1 MAKEFRAAGAKNLLK
16 FKFESGDSA
25 QLFLYYLVFLLS
37 FLCDWVRTCSERV
50 GNFKVG
56 MDSMIEIKTGLDLPI
71 KGSPNQEIG
80 DSQAV
85 TRVALIGSDYPGMKP
100 TMLVKEGDRVKL
112 GQPVFTD
119 KKNEGV
125 LFTAPGSGT
134 VVQINRGERRVFQSV
149 VIELDGKDTAVK
161 FKAHQDLSALTRE
174 AIVAE
179 LVESGLW
186 TAIRRRPYEKV
197 PAIDAVPHSIFVNAM
212 DTNPLAGD
220 QALAID
226 RQPAAFVDGI
236 SVVSKLTDGNVFVCR
251 DSRASFDAGSAQV
264 ETFTGKHPAG
274 LVGTHIH
281 HLDPVGEGKEVW
293 HVSAQDVIAIGRL
306 LKEGIL
312 ATERVVSLAGPS
324 VKSPRLL
331 LTRVGVSLDE
341 LTSGELID
349 GSHRIVSGS
358 ILGGRTSAGVYG
370 YLGRYH
376 QQISVLEEGTH
387 RVPFGWLSPGTN
399 KHSVMGIYL
408 SKLVPTKLVDFTTN
422 TNGSP
427 RAMVPVGT
435 YEKIMPLDILPTQLL
450 RSLIVGDTDMAVK
463 LGALELAEEDL
474 ALCTYVCPG
483 KYEYGPIL
491 RDNLTTIELES

>member
-1 MAKEFRAAGAKNLLK
+1 
-16 FKFESGDSA
+16 
-25 QLFLYYLVFLLS
+25 
-37 FLCDWVRTCSERV
+37 
-50 GNFKVG
+50 
-56 MDSMIEIKTGLDLPI
+56 MIEIKTGLDLPI
-71 KGSPNQEIG
+71 KGSPKQEIAKG
-80 DSQAV
+80 NAV
-85 TRVALIGSDYPGMKP
+85 KRVAIIGSDYPGMKP
-100 TMLVKEGDRVKL
+100 TMLVKEGDQVKL
-112 GQPVFTD
+112 GQPLFAD

-125 LFTAPGSGT
+125 YFTSPGAGK
-134 VVQINRGERRVFQSV
+134 VIEINRGERRVFQSV
-149 VIELDGKDTAVK
+149 VIELDGKDTALK
-161 FKAHQDLSALTRE
+161 FKAYNDLGALTRE
-174 AIVAE
+174 AVVEE

-186 TAIRRRPYEKV
+186 TSIRRRPYEKI

-220 QALAID
+220 QALAIA
-226 RQPAAFVDGI
+226 RQPEAFVDGI
-236 SVVSKLTDGNVFVCR
+236 SVISKLTEGTVFVCR
-251 DSRASFDAGSAQV
+251 DPKASFDPGSAQV
-264 ETFTGKHPAG
+264 EMFSGKHPAG

-306 LKEGIL
+306 FREGIL
-312 ATERVVSLAGPS
+312 TTERVVSLAGPS
-324 VKSPRLL
+324 VKSPRLV
-331 LTRVGVSLDE
+331 LTRVGASLEE

-358 ILGGRTSAGVYG
+358 ILGGRTASGVYG

-376 QQISVLEEGTH
+376 QQISILEEGTH

-408 SKLVPTKLVDFTTN
+408 SKLVPTKLLEFTTN

-427 RAMVPVGT
+427 RAMVPIGT

>member
-1 MAKEFRAAGAKNLLK
+1 
-16 FKFESGDSA
+16 
-25 QLFLYYLVFLLS
+25 
-37 FLCDWVRTCSERV
+37 
-50 GNFKVG
+50 
-56 MDSMIEIKTGLDLPI
+56 MIEIKTGLDLPI
-71 KGSPNQEIG
+71 KGSPKQEIG
-80 DSQAV
+80 EGNAIK
-85 TRVALIGSDYPGMKP
+85 RVAVIGSDYPGMKP
-100 TMLVKEGDRVKL
+100 TMLVQEGDQVKL
-112 GQPVFTD
+112 GQPLFAD
-119 KKNEGV
+119 KKNDGV
-125 LFTAPGSGT
+125 QFTAPGSGK
-134 VVQINRGERRVFQSV
+134 VIEINRGERRVFQSV

-161 FKAHQDLSALTRE
+161 FKSHGDLAALTRDAVVE
-174 AIVAE
+174 E

-186 TAIRRRPYEKV
+186 TAIRRRPYEKI
-197 PAIDAVPHSIFVNAM
+197 PAINAVPHSIFVNAM

-220 QALAID
+220 QALAIA
-226 RQPAAFVDGI
+226 RQPEAFVDGI
-236 SVVSKLTDGNVFVCR
+236 SVISKLTEGTVFVCR
-251 DSRASFDAGSAQV
+251 DPQAVFDAGSAQV
-264 ETFTGKHPAG
+264 ETFSGKHPAG

-306 LKEGIL
+306 FKEGVL
-312 ATERVVSLAGPS
+312 STERVVSLAGPS
-324 VKSPRLL
+324 VKSPRLVV
-331 LTRVGVSLDE
+331 TRVGASLDE
-341 LTSGELID
+341 LTAGELVD
-349 GSHRIVSGS
+349 GSHRVVSGS
-358 ILGGRTSAGVYG
+358 ILGGRTASGVFG

-376 QQISVLEEGTH
+376 QQVSVLEEGTH

-408 SKLVPTKLVDFTTN
+408 SKLMPGKLLDYTTN

-427 RAMVPVGT
+427 RAMVPVGA
-435 YEKIMPLDILPTQLL
+435 YEKVMPLDILPTQLL

>member
-1 MAKEFRAAGAKNLLK
+1 
-16 FKFESGDSA
+16 
-25 QLFLYYLVFLLS
+25 
-37 FLCDWVRTCSERV
+37 
-50 GNFKVG
+50 
-56 MDSMIEIKTGLDLPI
+56 MIEIKTGLDLPI
-71 KGSPNQEIG
+71 KGSPKQEIG
-80 DSQAV
+80 EGNAIK
-85 TRVALIGSDYPGMKP
+85 RVAVIGSDYPGMKP
-100 TMLVKEGDRVKL
+100 TMLVQEGDQVKL
-112 GQPVFTD
+112 GQPLFAD
-119 KKNEGV
+119 KKNDGV
-125 LFTAPGSGT
+125 QFTAPGSGK
-134 VVQINRGERRVFQSV
+134 VIEINRGERRVFQSV

-161 FKAHQDLSALTRE
+161 FKSHTDLAALTRDAVVE
-174 AIVAE
+174 E

-186 TAIRRRPYEKV
+186 TAIRRRPYEKI
-197 PAIDAVPHSIFVNAM
+197 PAINAVPHSIFVNAM

-220 QALAID
+220 QALAIA
-226 RQPAAFVDGI
+226 RQPEAFVDGI
-236 SVVSKLTDGNVFVCR
+236 SVISKLTEGKVFVCR
-251 DSRASFDAGSAQV
+251 DPQAVFDAGSAQV
-264 ETFTGKHPAG
+264 ETFSGKHPAG

-306 LKEGIL
+306 FKEGVL
-312 ATERVVSLAGPS
+312 STERVVSLAGPS
-324 VKSPRLL
+324 VKSPRLVV
-331 LTRVGVSLDE
+331 TRVGASLDE
-341 LTSGELID
+341 LTAGELVD
-349 GSHRIVSGS
+349 GSHRVVSGS
-358 ILGGRTSAGVYG
+358 ILGGRTASGVFG

-376 QQISVLEEGTH
+376 QQVSVLEEGTH

-408 SKLVPTKLVDFTTN
+408 SKLMPGKLLDYTTN

-427 RAMVPVGT
+427 RAMVPVGA
-435 YEKIMPLDILPTQLL
+435 YEKVMPLDILPTQLL

>member
-1 MAKEFRAAGAKNLLK
+1 
-16 FKFESGDSA
+16 
-25 QLFLYYLVFLLS
+25 
-37 FLCDWVRTCSERV
+37 
-50 GNFKVG
+50 
-56 MDSMIEIKTGLDLPI
+56 MIEIKTGLDLPI
-71 KGSPNQEIG
+71 KGSPKQEIG
-80 DSQAV
+80 EGNAIK
-85 TRVALIGSDYPGMKP
+85 RVAVIGSDYPGMKP
-100 TMLVKEGDRVKL
+100 TMLVKEGDQVKL
-112 GQPVFTD
+112 GQPLFAD

-125 LFTAPGSGT
+125 QFTAPGSGK
-134 VVQINRGERRVFQSV
+134 VIEINRGERRVFQSV

-161 FKAHQDLSALTRE
+161 FKSHGDLAALTRDAVVE
-174 AIVAE
+174 D

-197 PAIDAVPHSIFVNAM
+197 PAINAVPHSIFVNAM

-220 QALAID
+220 QALAIA
-226 RQPAAFVDGI
+226 RQPEAFVDGI
-236 SVVSKLTDGNVFVCR
+236 SVISKLTEGTVFVCR
-251 DSRASFDAGSAQV
+251 DPNATFDAGSAQV
-264 ETFTGKHPAG
+264 ETFSGKHPAG

-306 LKEGIL
+306 FKEGVL
-312 ATERVVSLAGPS
+312 STERVVSLAGPS
-324 VKSPRLL
+324 VKSPRLVV
-331 LTRVGVSLDE
+331 TRVGASLDE
-341 LTSGELID
+341 LTAGELVD
-349 GSHRIVSGS
+349 GSHRVVSGS
-358 ILGGRTSAGVYG
+358 ILGGRTASGVFG

-376 QQISVLEEGTH
+376 QQVSVLEEGTH

-408 SKLVPTKLVDFTTN
+408 SKLMPGKLLDYTTN

-427 RAMVPVGT
+427 RAMVPVGA
-435 YEKIMPLDILPTQLL
+435 YEKVMPLDILPTQLL

>member
-1 MAKEFRAAGAKNLLK
+1 
-16 FKFESGDSA
+16 
-25 QLFLYYLVFLLS
+25 
-37 FLCDWVRTCSERV
+37 
-50 GNFKVG
+50 
-56 MDSMIEIKTGLDLPI
+56 MIEIKTGLDLPI
-71 KGSPNQEIG
+71 KGSPKQEIG
-80 DSQAV
+80 EGNAIK
-85 TRVALIGSDYPGMKP
+85 RVAVIGSDYPGMKP
-100 TMLVKEGDRVKL
+100 TMLVQEGDQVKL
-112 GQPVFTD
+112 GQPLFAD
-119 KKNEGV
+119 KKNDGV
-125 LFTAPGSGT
+125 QFTAPGSGK
-134 VVQINRGERRVFQSV
+134 VIEINRGERRVFQSV

-161 FKAHQDLSALTRE
+161 FKSHGDLTALTRE
-174 AIVAE
+174 AVVEE

-197 PAIDAVPHSIFVNAM
+197 PAINAVPHSIFVNAM

-220 QALAID
+220 QALAIA
-226 RQPAAFVDGI
+226 RQPEAFVDGI
-236 SVVSKLTDGNVFVCR
+236 SVISKLTEGTVFVCR
-251 DSRASFDAGSAQV
+251 DPQAVFDAGSAQV
-264 ETFTGKHPAG
+264 ETFSGKHPAG

-306 LKEGIL
+306 FKEGVL
-312 ATERVVSLAGPS
+312 STERVVSLAGPS
-324 VKSPRLL
+324 VKSPRLVV
-331 LTRVGVSLDE
+331 TRVGASLDE
-341 LTSGELID
+341 LTAGELVD
-349 GSHRIVSGS
+349 GSHRVVSGS
-358 ILGGRTSAGVYG
+358 ILGGRTASGVFG

-376 QQISVLEEGTH
+376 QQVSVLEEGTH

-408 SKLVPTKLVDFTTN
+408 SKLMPGKLLDYTTN

-427 RAMVPVGT
+427 RAMVPVGA
-435 YEKIMPLDILPTQLL
+435 YEKVMPLDILPTQLL

>member
-1 MAKEFRAAGAKNLLK
+1 
-16 FKFESGDSA
+16 
-25 QLFLYYLVFLLS
+25 
-37 FLCDWVRTCSERV
+37 
-50 GNFKVG
+50 
-56 MDSMIEIKTGLDLPI
+56 MIEIKTGLDLPI
-71 KGSPNQEIG
+71 KGSPKQEIG
-80 DSQAV
+80 EGNAIK
-85 TRVALIGSDYPGMKP
+85 RVAVIGSDYPGMKP
-100 TMLVKEGDRVKL
+100 TMLVQEGDQVKL
-112 GQPVFTD
+112 GQPLFAD
-119 KKNEGV
+119 KKNDGV
-125 LFTAPGSGT
+125 QFTAPGSGK
-134 VVQINRGERRVFQSV
+134 VIEINRGERRVFQSV

-161 FKAHQDLSALTRE
+161 FKSHTDLAALTRDAVVE
-174 AIVAE
+174 E

-186 TAIRRRPYEKV
+186 TAIRRRPYEKI
-197 PAIDAVPHSIFVNAM
+197 PAINAVPHSIFVNAM

-220 QALAID
+220 QALAIA
-226 RQPAAFVDGI
+226 RQPEAFVEGI
-236 SVVSKLTDGNVFVCR
+236 SVISKLTEGTVFVCR
-251 DSRASFDAGSAQV
+251 DPQAAFDAGSAQV
-264 ETFTGKHPAG
+264 ETFSGKHPAG

-306 LKEGIL
+306 FKDGVLS
-312 ATERVVSLAGPS
+312 TERVVSLAGPS
-324 VKSPRLL
+324 VKSPRLVV
-331 LTRVGVSLDE
+331 TRVGASLDE
-341 LTSGELID
+341 LTAGELVD
-349 GSHRIVSGS
+349 GSHRVVSGS
-358 ILGGRTSAGVYG
+358 ILGGRTASGVFG

-376 QQISVLEEGTH
+376 QQVSVLEEGTH

-408 SKLVPTKLVDFTTN
+408 SKLMPGKLLDYTTN

-427 RAMVPVGT
+427 RAMVPVGA
-435 YEKIMPLDILPTQLL
+435 YEKVMPLDILPTQLL

>member
-1 MAKEFRAAGAKNLLK
+1 
-16 FKFESGDSA
+16 
-25 QLFLYYLVFLLS
+25 
-37 FLCDWVRTCSERV
+37 
-50 GNFKVG
+50 
-56 MDSMIEIKTGLDLPI
+56 MIEIKTGLDLPI
-71 KGSPNQEIG
+71 KGSPKQEIG
-80 DSQAV
+80 EGNAIQ
-85 TRVALIGSDYPGMKP
+85 RVAVIGSDYPGMKP
-100 TMLVKEGDRVKL
+100 TMLVQEGDQVKL
-112 GQPVFTD
+112 GQPLFAD
-119 KKNEGV
+119 KKNDGV
-125 LFTAPGSGT
+125 QFTAPGSGK
-134 VVQINRGERRVFQSV
+134 VIEINRGERRVFQSV

-161 FKAHQDLSALTRE
+161 FKSHGDLTALTRE
-174 AIVAE
+174 AVVEE

-186 TAIRRRPYEKV
+186 TAIRRRPYEKI
-197 PAIDAVPHSIFVNAM
+197 PAINAVPHSIFVNAM

-220 QALAID
+220 QALAIA
-226 RQPAAFVDGI
+226 RQPEAFVDGI
-236 SVVSKLTDGNVFVCR
+236 SVISKLTEGTVFVCR
-251 DSRASFDAGSAQV
+251 DPQAAFDAGSAQV
-264 ETFTGKHPAG
+264 ETFSGKHPAG

-306 LKEGIL
+306 FKEGVL
-312 ATERVVSLAGPS
+312 STERVVSLAGPS
-324 VKSPRLL
+324 VKSPRLVV
-331 LTRVGVSLDE
+331 TRVGASLDE
-341 LTSGELID
+341 LTAGELVD
-349 GSHRIVSGS
+349 GSHRVVSGS
-358 ILGGRTSAGVYG
+358 ILGGRTASGVFG

-376 QQISVLEEGTH
+376 QQVSVLEEGTH

-408 SKLVPTKLVDFTTN
+408 SKLMPGKLLDYTTN

-427 RAMVPVGT
+427 RAMVPVGA
-435 YEKIMPLDILPTQLL
+435 YEKVMPLDILPTQLL

>member
-1 MAKEFRAAGAKNLLK
+1 
-16 FKFESGDSA
+16 
-25 QLFLYYLVFLLS
+25 
-37 FLCDWVRTCSERV
+37 
-50 GNFKVG
+50 
-56 MDSMIEIKTGLDLPI
+56 MIEIKTGLDLPI
-71 KGSPNQEIG
+71 KGSPKQEIG
-80 DSQAV
+80 EGNAIK
-85 TRVALIGSDYPGMKP
+85 RVAVIGSDYPGMKP
-100 TMLVKEGDRVKL
+100 TMLVQEGDQVKL
-112 GQPVFTD
+112 GQPLFAD

-125 LFTAPGSGT
+125 QFTAPGSGK
-134 VVQINRGERRVFQSV
+134 VIEINRGERRVFQSV

-161 FKAHQDLSALTRE
+161 FKSHGDLAALTRDAVVE
-174 AIVAE
+174 E

-197 PAIDAVPHSIFVNAM
+197 PAINAVPHSIFVNAM

-220 QALAID
+220 QALAIA
-226 RQPAAFVDGI
+226 RQPEAFVDGI
-236 SVVSKLTDGNVFVCR
+236 SVISKLTEGTVFVCR
-251 DSRASFDAGSAQV
+251 DPQAAFDAGSAQV
-264 ETFTGKHPAG
+264 ETFSGKHPAG

-306 LKEGIL
+306 FKEGVL
-312 ATERVVSLAGPS
+312 STERVVSLAGPS
-324 VKSPRLL
+324 VKSPRLVV
-331 LTRVGVSLDE
+331 TRVGASLDE
-341 LTSGELID
+341 LTAGELVD
-349 GSHRIVSGS
+349 GLHRVVSGS
-358 ILGGRTSAGVYG
+358 ILGGRTASGVFG

-376 QQISVLEEGTH
+376 QQVSVLEEGTH

-408 SKLVPTKLVDFTTN
+408 SKLMPNKLVDYTTN

-427 RAMVPVGT
+427 RAMVPVGA
-435 YEKIMPLDILPTQLL
+435 YEKVMPLDVLPTQLL

>member
-1 MAKEFRAAGAKNLLK
+1 
-16 FKFESGDSA
+16 
-25 QLFLYYLVFLLS
+25 
-37 FLCDWVRTCSERV
+37 
-50 GNFKVG
+50 

-71 KGSPNQEIG
+71 KGSPKQEIG
-80 DSQAV
+80 EGNAIK
-85 TRVALIGSDYPGMKP
+85 RVAVIGSDYPGMKP
-100 TMLVKEGDRVKL
+100 TMLVQEGDQVKL
-112 GQPVFTD
+112 GQPLFAD
-119 KKNEGV
+119 KKNDGV
-125 LFTAPGSGT
+125 QFTAPGSGK
-134 VVQINRGERRVFQSV
+134 VIEINRGERRVFQSV

-161 FKAHQDLSALTRE
+161 FKSHTDLAALTRDAVVE
-174 AIVAE
+174 E

-186 TAIRRRPYEKV
+186 TAIRRRPYEKI
-197 PAIDAVPHSIFVNAM
+197 PATNAVPHSIFVNAM

-220 QALAID
+220 QALAIA
-226 RQPAAFVDGI
+226 RQPEAFVDGI
-236 SVVSKLTDGNVFVCR
+236 SVISKLTEGTVFVCR
-251 DSRASFDAGSAQV
+251 DPQAAFDAGSAQV
-264 ETFTGKHPAG
+264 ETFSGKHPAG

-306 LKEGIL
+306 FKEGVL
-312 ATERVVSLAGPS
+312 STERVVSLAGPS
-324 VKSPRLL
+324 VKSPRLVV
-331 LTRVGVSLDE
+331 TRVGASLDE
-341 LTSGELID
+341 LTAGELVD
-349 GSHRIVSGS
+349 GSHRVVSGS
-358 ILGGRTSAGVYG
+358 ILGGRTASGVFG

-376 QQISVLEEGTH
+376 QQVSVLEEGSH

-408 SKLVPTKLVDFTTN
+408 SKLMPGKLLDYTTN

-427 RAMVPVGT
+427 RAMVPVGA
-435 YEKIMPLDILPTQLL
+435 YEKVMPLDILPTQLL

>member
-1 MAKEFRAAGAKNLLK
+1 
-16 FKFESGDSA
+16 
-25 QLFLYYLVFLLS
+25 
-37 FLCDWVRTCSERV
+37 
-50 GNFKVG
+50 

-71 KGSPNQEIG
+71 KGSPKQEIG
-80 DSQAV
+80 EGNAIK
-85 TRVALIGSDYPGMKP
+85 RVAVIGSDYPGMKP
-100 TMLVKEGDRVKL
+100 TMLVQEGDQVKL
-112 GQPVFTD
+112 GQPLFAD
-119 KKNEGV
+119 KKNDGV
-125 LFTAPGSGT
+125 QFTAPGSGK
-134 VVQINRGERRVFQSV
+134 VIEINRGERRVFQSV

-161 FKAHQDLSALTRE
+161 FKSHTDLAALTRE
-174 AIVAE
+174 AVVEE

-186 TAIRRRPYEKV
+186 TAIRRRPYEKI
-197 PAIDAVPHSIFVNAM
+197 PAINAVPHSIFVNAM

-220 QALAID
+220 QALAIA
-226 RQPAAFVDGI
+226 RQPEAFVDGI
-236 SVVSKLTDGNVFVCR
+236 SVISKLTEGKVFVCR
-251 DSRASFDAGSAQV
+251 DPQAVFDAGSAQV
-264 ETFTGKHPAG
+264 ETFSGKHPAG

-281 HLDPVGEGKEVW
+281 HLDPVGDGKEVW

-306 LKEGIL
+306 FKEGVL
-312 ATERVVSLAGPS
+312 STERVVSLAGPS
-324 VKSPRLL
+324 VKSPRLVV
-331 LTRVGVSLDE
+331 TRVGASLDE
-341 LTSGELID
+341 LTAGELVD
-349 GSHRIVSGS
+349 GSHRVVSGS
-358 ILGGRTSAGVYG
+358 ILGGRTASGVFG

-376 QQISVLEEGTH
+376 QQVSVLEEGTH

-408 SKLVPTKLVDFTTN
+408 SKLMPDKLLDYTTN

-427 RAMVPVGT
+427 RAMVPVGA
-435 YEKIMPLDILPTQLL
+435 YEKVMPLDILPTQLL

>member
-1 MAKEFRAAGAKNLLK
+1 
-16 FKFESGDSA
+16 
-25 QLFLYYLVFLLS
+25 
-37 FLCDWVRTCSERV
+37 
-50 GNFKVG
+50 
-56 MDSMIEIKTGLDLPI
+56 MIEIKTGLDLPI
-71 KGSPNQEIG
+71 KGSPKQEIG
-80 DSQAV
+80 EGNAIK
-85 TRVALIGSDYPGMKP
+85 RVAVIGSDYPGMKP
-100 TMLVKEGDRVKL
+100 TMLVKEGDQVKL
-112 GQPVFTD
+112 GQPLFAD

-125 LFTAPGSGT
+125 QFTAPGSGK
-134 VVQINRGERRVFQSV
+134 VIEINRGERRVFQSV

-161 FKAHQDLSALTRE
+161 FKSHGDLAALTRDAVVE
-174 AIVAE
+174 E

-197 PAIDAVPHSIFVNAM
+197 PAINAVPHSIFVNAM

-220 QALAID
+220 QALAIA
-226 RQPAAFVDGI
+226 RQPEAFVDGI
-236 SVVSKLTDGNVFVCR
+236 SVISKLTEGTVFVCR
-251 DSRASFDAGSAQV
+251 DPQAAFDAGSAQV
-264 ETFTGKHPAG
+264 ETFSGKHPAG

-306 LKEGIL
+306 FKDGVLS
-312 ATERVVSLAGPS
+312 TERVVSLAGPS
-324 VKSPRLL
+324 VKSPRLVV
-331 LTRVGVSLDE
+331 TRIGASLDE
-341 LTSGELID
+341 LTASELVD
-349 GSHRIVSGS
+349 GSHRVVSGS
-358 ILGGRTSAGVYG
+358 ILGGRTASGVFG

-376 QQISVLEEGTH
+376 QQVSVLEEGTH

-408 SKLVPTKLVDFTTN
+408 SKLMPNKLVDYTTN

-427 RAMVPVGT
+427 RAMVPVGA
-435 YEKIMPLDILPTQLL
+435 YEKVMPLDILPTQLL

>member
-1 MAKEFRAAGAKNLLK
+1 
-16 FKFESGDSA
+16 
-25 QLFLYYLVFLLS
+25 
-37 FLCDWVRTCSERV
+37 
-50 GNFKVG
+50 
-56 MDSMIEIKTGLDLPI
+56 MIEIKTGLDLPI
-71 KGSPNQEIG
+71 KGSPKQEIG
-80 DSQAV
+80 EGNAIK
-85 TRVALIGSDYPGMKP
+85 RVAVIGSDYPGMKP
-100 TMLVKEGDRVKL
+100 TMLVQEGDQVKL
-112 GQPVFTD
+112 GQPLFAD
-119 KKNEGV
+119 KKNDGV
-125 LFTAPGSGT
+125 QFTAPGSGK
-134 VVQINRGERRVFQSV
+134 VIEINRGERRVFQSV

-161 FKAHQDLSALTRE
+161 FKSHTDLAALTRDAVVE
-174 AIVAE
+174 E

-186 TAIRRRPYEKV
+186 TAIRRRPYEKI
-197 PAIDAVPHSIFVNAM
+197 PAINAVPHSIFVNAM

-220 QALAID
+220 QALAIA
-226 RQPAAFVDGI
+226 RQPEAFVEGI
-236 SVVSKLTDGNVFVCR
+236 SVISKLTEGTVFVCR
-251 DSRASFDAGSAQV
+251 DPQAAFDAGSAQV
-264 ETFTGKHPAG
+264 ETFSGKHPAG

-306 LKEGIL
+306 FKEGVL
-312 ATERVVSLAGPS
+312 STERVVSLAGPS
-324 VKSPRLL
+324 VKSPRLVV
-331 LTRVGVSLDE
+331 TRVGASLDE
-341 LTSGELID
+341 LTAGELVD
-349 GSHRIVSGS
+349 GSHRVVSGS
-358 ILGGRTSAGVYG
+358 ILGGRTASGVFG

-376 QQISVLEEGTH
+376 QQVSVLEEGTH

-408 SKLVPTKLVDFTTN
+408 SKLMPGKLLDYTTN

-427 RAMVPVGT
+427 RAMVPVGA
-435 YEKIMPLDILPTQLL
+435 YEKVMPLDILPTQLL

>member
-1 MAKEFRAAGAKNLLK
+1 
-16 FKFESGDSA
+16 
-25 QLFLYYLVFLLS
+25 
-37 FLCDWVRTCSERV
+37 
-50 GNFKVG
+50 

-71 KGSPNQEIG
+71 KGSPKQEIG
-80 DSQAV
+80 EGNAIK
-85 TRVALIGSDYPGMKP
+85 RVAVIGSDYPGMKP
-100 TMLVKEGDRVKL
+100 TMLVQEGDQVKL
-112 GQPVFTD
+112 GQPLFAD
-119 KKNEGV
+119 KKNDGV
-125 LFTAPGSGT
+125 QFTAPGSGK
-134 VVQINRGERRVFQSV
+134 VIEINRGERRVFQSV

-161 FKAHQDLSALTRE
+161 FKSHTDLAALTRDAVVE
-174 AIVAE
+174 E

-186 TAIRRRPYEKV
+186 TAIRRRPYEKI
-197 PAIDAVPHSIFVNAM
+197 PAINAVPHSIFVNAM

-220 QALAID
+220 QALAIA
-226 RQPAAFVDGI
+226 RQPEAFVDGI
-236 SVVSKLTDGNVFVCR
+236 SVISKLTEGKVFVCR
-251 DSRASFDAGSAQV
+251 DPQAVFDAGSAKV
-264 ETFTGKHPAG
+264 ETFSGKHPAG

-306 LKEGIL
+306 FKDGVLS
-312 ATERVVSLAGPS
+312 TERVVSLAGPS
-324 VKSPRLL
+324 VKSPRLVV
-331 LTRVGVSLDE
+331 TRVGASLDE
-341 LTSGELID
+341 LTAGELVD
-349 GSHRIVSGS
+349 GSHRVVSGS
-358 ILGGRTSAGVYG
+358 ILGGRTASGVFG

-376 QQISVLEEGTH
+376 QQVSVLEEGTH

-408 SKLVPTKLVDFTTN
+408 SKLMPGKLLDYTTN

-427 RAMVPVGT
+427 RAMVPVGA
-435 YEKIMPLDILPTQLL
+435 YEKVMPLDILPTQLL

>member
-1 MAKEFRAAGAKNLLK
+1 
-16 FKFESGDSA
+16 
-25 QLFLYYLVFLLS
+25 
-37 FLCDWVRTCSERV
+37 
-50 GNFKVG
+50 
-56 MDSMIEIKTGLDLPI
+56 MIEIKTGLDLPI
-71 KGSPNQEIG
+71 KGSPKQEIG
-80 DSQAV
+80 EGNAV
-85 TRVALIGSDYPGMKP
+85 TRVAVIGSDYPGMKP
-100 TMLVKEGDRVKL
+100 TMLVKEGDQVKL
-112 GQPVFTD
+112 GQPLFAD

-125 LFTAPGSGT
+125 QFTAPGSGK
-134 VVQINRGERRVFQSV
+134 VIEINRGERRVFQSV
-149 VIELDGKDTAVK
+149 VIELDGKDTAVT
-161 FKAHQDLSALTRE
+161 FKSHADLSALTRDAVVE
-174 AIVAE
+174 E

-186 TAIRRRPYEKV
+186 SAIRRRPYEKI
-197 PAIDAVPHSIFVNAM
+197 PAINAVPHSIFVNAM

-220 QALAID
+220 QALAIA
-226 RQPAAFVDGI
+226 RQPGAFVDGI
-236 SVVSKLTDGNVFVCR
+236 SVISKLTEGTVFVCR
-251 DSRASFDAGSAQV
+251 DPKASFDAGSAQV
-264 ETFTGKHPAG
+264 ETFSGKHPAG

-293 HVSAQDVIAIGRL
+293 HLSAQDVIAIGRL
-306 LKEGIL
+306 FKEGVL
-312 ATERVVSLAGPS
+312 STERVVSLAGPS
-324 VKSPRLL
+324 VKAPRLVV
-331 LTRVGVSLDE
+331 TRVGASLDE
-341 LTSGELID
+341 LTAGELED

-358 ILGGRTSAGVYG
+358 ILGGRTAAGVFG

-376 QQISVLEEGTH
+376 QQVSVLEEGTH

-408 SKLVPTKLVDFTTN
+408 SKLMPGKLLDYTTN

-427 RAMVPVGT
+427 RAMVPVGA
-435 YEKIMPLDILPTQLL
+435 YEKVMPLDVLPTQLL

>member
-1 MAKEFRAAGAKNLLK
+1 
-16 FKFESGDSA
+16 
-25 QLFLYYLVFLLS
+25 
-37 FLCDWVRTCSERV
+37 
-50 GNFKVG
+50 
-56 MDSMIEIKTGLDLPI
+56 MIEIKTGLDLPI
-71 KGSPNQEIG
+71 KGSPKQEIG
-80 DSQAV
+80 KSNAFK
-85 TRVALIGSDYPGMKP
+85 RVAVIGSDYPGMKP
-100 TMLVKEGDRVKL
+100 TMLVKEGDQVKL
-112 GQPVFTD
+112 GQPLFAD

-125 LFTAPGSGT
+125 YFTSPGSGK
-134 VVQINRGERRVFQSV
+134 VIEINRGERRLFQSV
-149 VIELDGKDTAVK
+149 VIELDGKDTALK
-161 FKAHQDLSALTRE
+161 FKAHNDLGALTRKAVVE
-174 AIVAE
+174 E

-186 TAIRRRPYEKV
+186 TSIRRRPYEKI

-220 QALAID
+220 QALAIT
-226 RQPAAFVDGI
+226 RQPKAFVDGI
-236 SVVSKLTDGNVFVCR
+236 SVMSKLTEGTVFVCR
-251 DSRASFDAGSAQV
+251 DPEASFDAGSAQV
-264 ETFTGKHPAG
+264 AMFSGKHPAG

-306 LKEGIL
+306 CREGIL
-312 ATERVVSLAGPS
+312 TTERVVSLAGPS
-324 VKSPRLL
+324 VKSPRLV
-331 LTRVGVSLDE
+331 LTRVGASVEE

-358 ILGGRTSAGVYG
+358 ILGGRTASGVYG

-408 SKLVPTKLVDFTTN
+408 SKLVPTKLLEFTTN

-427 RAMVPVGT
+427 RAMVPIGT

>member
-1 MAKEFRAAGAKNLLK
+1 
-16 FKFESGDSA
+16 
-25 QLFLYYLVFLLS
+25 
-37 FLCDWVRTCSERV
+37 
-50 GNFKVG
+50 
-56 MDSMIEIKTGLDLPI
+56 MIEIKTGLDLPI
-71 KGSPNQEIG
+71 KGSPKQEIAKG
-80 DSQAV
+80 NAV
-85 TRVALIGSDYPGMKP
+85 KRVALLGSDYPGMKP
-100 TMLVKEGDRVKL
+100 TMLVKEGDQVKL
-112 GQPVFTD
+112 GQPLFAD

-125 LFTAPGSGT
+125 YFTSPGAGK
-134 VVQINRGERRVFQSV
+134 VIEINRGERRVFQSV
-149 VIELDGKDTAVK
+149 VIELDGKDTALK
-161 FKAHQDLSALTRE
+161 FKAYNDLGALTRE
-174 AIVAE
+174 AVVEE

-186 TAIRRRPYEKV
+186 TSIRRRPYEKI

-220 QALAID
+220 QALAIA
-226 RQPAAFVDGI
+226 RQPEAFVDGI
-236 SVVSKLTDGNVFVCR
+236 SVISKLTEGTVFVCR
-251 DSRASFDAGSAQV
+251 DPKASFDPGSAQV
-264 ETFTGKHPAG
+264 EMFSGKHPAG

-306 LKEGIL
+306 FREGIL
-312 ATERVVSLAGPS
+312 TTERVVSLAGPS
-324 VKSPRLL
+324 VKSPRLV
-331 LTRVGVSLDE
+331 LTRVGASLEE
-341 LTSGELID
+341 LTAGELID

-358 ILGGRTSAGVYG
+358 ILGGRTASGVYG

-376 QQISVLEEGTH
+376 QQISILEEGTH

-408 SKLVPTKLVDFTTN
+408 SKLVPTKLLEFTTN

-427 RAMVPVGT
+427 RAMVPIGT

>member
-1 MAKEFRAAGAKNLLK
+1 
-16 FKFESGDSA
+16 
-25 QLFLYYLVFLLS
+25 
-37 FLCDWVRTCSERV
+37 
-50 GNFKVG
+50 
-56 MDSMIEIKTGLDLPI
+56 MIEIKTGLDLPI
-71 KGSPNQEIG
+71 KGSPKQEIG
-80 DSQAV
+80 EGNAIK
-85 TRVALIGSDYPGMKP
+85 RVAVIGSDYPGMKP
-100 TMLVKEGDRVKL
+100 TMLVQEGDQVKL
-112 GQPVFTD
+112 GQPLFAD
-119 KKNEGV
+119 KKNDGV
-125 LFTAPGSGT
+125 QFTAPGSGK
-134 VVQINRGERRVFQSV
+134 VIEINRGERRVFQSV

-161 FKAHQDLSALTRE
+161 FKSHTDLAALTRDAVVE
-174 AIVAE
+174 E

-186 TAIRRRPYEKV
+186 TAIRRRPYEKI
-197 PAIDAVPHSIFVNAM
+197 PAINAVPHSIFVNAM

-220 QALAID
+220 QALAIA
-226 RQPAAFVDGI
+226 RQPEAFVDGI
-236 SVVSKLTDGNVFVCR
+236 SVISKLTEGTVFVCR
-251 DSRASFDAGSAQV
+251 DPQAAFDAGSAQV
-264 ETFTGKHPAG
+264 ETFSGKHPAG

-306 LKEGIL
+306 FKEGVL
-312 ATERVVSLAGPS
+312 WTERVVSLAGPS
-324 VKSPRLL
+324 VKSPRLVV
-331 LTRVGVSLDE
+331 TRVGASLDE
-341 LTSGELID
+341 LTAGELVD
-349 GSHRIVSGS
+349 GSHRVVSGS
-358 ILGGRTSAGVYG
+358 ILGGRTASGVFG

-376 QQISVLEEGTH
+376 QQVSVLEEGTH

-408 SKLVPTKLVDFTTN
+408 SKLMPGKLLDYTTN

-427 RAMVPVGT
+427 RAMVPVGA
-435 YEKIMPLDILPTQLL
+435 YEKVMPLDILPTQLL